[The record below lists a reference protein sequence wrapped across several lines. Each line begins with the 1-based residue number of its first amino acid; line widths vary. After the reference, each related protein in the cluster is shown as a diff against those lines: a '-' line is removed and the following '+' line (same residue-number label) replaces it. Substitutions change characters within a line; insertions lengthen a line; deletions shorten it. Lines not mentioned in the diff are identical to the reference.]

1 MFHAGGWGGQEIMV
15 FPELDMVVV
24 FTGGNYA
31 KKTKL
36 YRLLKKQVLPAVE

>member
-1 MFHAGGWGGQEIMV
+1 MFRANGWGGQAIMV

-31 KKTKL
+31 SKSKL
-36 YRLLKKQVLPAVE
+36 FEIVEDYVLEAIQ